1 MPGDPEVHRSWR
13 SWAPWKAECG
23 NWLSCWGQKKD
34 DTDSIQRVRT
44 AIFWFFLTMKMGAQ
58 PPLNK
63 PIWRWLVFGKPS
75 GPGLDTL
82 NPWSMGY
89 ATFILK
95 TPWVRNSELGIAWG
109 RKFSIQPISE
119 RCINGVNGVYFS
131 ETLLSRSHHW
141 GPPQGRRWLGWEPGW
156 TTGRPGRYRKG
167 PVSHSQEDLEFL
179 LSQMKNRKV
188 TRGAREWTKKCAIW
202 VCP

>member
-44 AIFWFFLTMKMGAQ
+44 AIFWFFPDHENGGPTPIKQTNLEMAGFWKTGWTWSRHSESLVHGLCDFHSQDTMGQ
-58 PPLNK
+58 EF
-63 PIWRWLVFGKPS
+63 RTR
-75 GPGLDTL
+75 D
-82 NPWSMGY
+82 SM
-89 ATFILK
+89 
-95 TPWVRNSELGIAWG
+95 G

-141 GPPQGRRWLGWEPGW
+141 GPPQGRRWLGWEPSW

-179 LSQMKNRKV
+179 F
-188 TRGAREWTKKCAIW
+188 
-202 VCP
+202 